1 MANVNIRL
9 GNKSSA
15 WFSANP
21 TLVLLSGQLVYL
33 DDQSGQYKK
42 GDGTTQLSALSFL
55 GGGGSG
61 LTSVGITGSD
71 FSITG
76 SPLTSNGSISLTLA
90 SVNSNVGTFNNVTVN
105 AKGLVT
111 SASNVSYLT
120 SLTGTSNRITVS
132 GSTIDIASTYVGQS
146 SITTL
151 GTIGTGVWQGT
162 SIGTAYTDAKIK
174 GTIAANQIG
183 FGSGADTLAGS
194 NDFTWSDSTKLA
206 YLNGR
211 IGVGVAAVN
220 DTLVSLKG
228 TSNTGTTY
236 LNQSYN
242 SDNNLIV
249 RQSNLYTGN
258 PTSFGAFGTEYA
270 HSVGMYGFTSFGQN
284 EIYHGGNSYNIDNR
298 AQIRF
303 HTSGSHQFI
312 IGEQASTVFGIY
324 TNTGSNWAL
333 QIDTAGTAYLN
344 NKVHVR
350 GFDATYGIAPLNVYA
365 KTAAEGY
372 NYSGSLGVN
381 IVAVGSSCY
390 PILAFSE
397 NGTSNSYGSILW
409 QDSAYDAL
417 TGSSIG
423 TQAFFSCY
431 NDSGKGLL
439 ELRVNNNIGTTAPTT
454 VISALG
460 NALTVGSSG
469 GSLGFYGT
477 TPIAKPTTAFSSGT
491 YAAVGGTTI
500 QTSDTFAAP
509 SGDLYTQPQINRI
522 ILTLLGL

>member
-132 GSTIDIASTYVGQS
+132 GSTIDIASTYAGQS

-151 GTIGTGVWQGT
+151 GTIGNGVWQGT
-162 SIGTAYTDAKIK
+162 SIGTGYTDAKIK
-174 GTIAANQIG
+174 GSLTSGRVGFATGSDTI
-183 FGSGADTLAGS
+183 GSSSSFLYD
-194 NDFTWSDSTKLA
+194 DSTKQLS
-206 YLNGR
+206 LNTTA
-211 IGVGVAAVN
+211 ITNA
-220 DTLVSLKG
+220 LVSLKG
-228 TSNTGTTY
+228 TGNTAGTFI
-236 LNQSYN
+236 SKAVN
-242 SDNNLIV
+242 SDGNLV
-249 RQSNLYTGN
+249 VSLSNAYTASITAL
-258 PTSFGAFGTEYA
+258 TSTGSAFA
-270 HSVGMYGFTSFGQN
+270 HSVGMLGFTTSGQN
-284 EIYHGGNSYNIDNR
+284 EIYNGANAYGIDNR
-298 AQIRF
+298 ALIRF

-324 TNTGSNWAL
+324 TNTGSNWAF

-390 PILAFSE
+390 PILAFSG

-409 QDSAYDAL
+409 QDGAYDAL

-431 NDSGKGLL
+431 NDSGKGLF

-460 NALTVGSSG
+460 NALTIGAST
-469 GSLGFYGT
+469 GSLGFFGT
-477 TPIAKPTTAFSSGT
+477 TPIAKPTTAFSAGT
-491 YAAVGGTTI
+491 YVAVGGSSI
-500 QTSDTFAAP
+500 QTDDTFAAP
-509 SGDLYTQPQINRI
+509 SGAVYTQPQINRI

>member
-21 TLVLLSGQLVYL
+21 TLVLLSGQLVFL

-55 GGGGSG
+55 GGGSVSG
-61 LTSVGITGSD
+61 TT
-71 FSITG
+71 
-76 SPLTSNGSISLTLA
+76 
-90 SVNSNVGTFNNVTVN
+90 
-105 AKGLVT
+105 
-111 SASNVSYLT
+111 
-120 SLTGTSNRITVS
+120 NRITVT
-132 GSTIDIASTYVGQS
+132 GSTIDIASTYIGQN

-151 GTIGTGVWQGT
+151 GTIGTGTWQGT
-162 SIGTAYTDAKIK
+162 SIGTGYTDAKIK
-174 GTIAANQIG
+174 GTVAVNQIG

-194 NDFTWSDSTKLA
+194 NDWTYNDSTKLA

-211 IGVGVAAVN
+211 MGIGIVAVTA
-220 DTLVSLKG
+220 TLVSLKSTG
-228 TSNTGTTY
+228 NTSIIYVG
-236 LNQSYN
+236 QFYN
-242 SDNNLIV
+242 SDNNLVTRLSSI
-249 RQSNLYTGN
+249 YTGSI
-258 PTSFGAFGTEYA
+258 TALTATGSAFA
-270 HSVGMYGFTSFGQN
+270 HSVGMYGFTTYGQN
-284 EIYHGGNSYNIDNR
+284 EIYNGANAYAIDSR
-298 AQIRF
+298 AIIRF
-303 HTSGSHQFI
+303 HTS
-312 IGEQASTVFGIY
+312 
-324 TNTGSNWAL
+324 TGSQFLVGEENATSWGVYANTASKWAFRVN
-333 QIDTAGTAYLN
+333 ANGTS
-344 NKVHVR
+344 HVN

-390 PILAFSE
+390 PILAFSK
-397 NGTSNSYGSILW
+397 NGTSNGYGSILW

-423 TQAFFSCY
+423 NQAFFSCY
-431 NDSGKGLL
+431 NDSGKGLF

-460 NALTVGSSG
+460 NALTIGAST
-469 GSLGFYGT
+469 GSLGFFGT
-477 TPIAKPTTAFSSGT
+477 TPIAKPTTAFSAGT
-491 YAAVGGTTI
+491 YAAVGGSSI
-500 QTSDTFAAP
+500 QTDDTFAAP
-509 SGDLYTQPQINRI
+509 SGAVYTQPQINRI